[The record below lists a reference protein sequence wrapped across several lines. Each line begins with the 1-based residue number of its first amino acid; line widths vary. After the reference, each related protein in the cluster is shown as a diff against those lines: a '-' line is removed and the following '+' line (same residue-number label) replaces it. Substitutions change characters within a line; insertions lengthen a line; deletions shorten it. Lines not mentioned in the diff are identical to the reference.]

1 MNIDYAP
8 GRRAPAPLICRR
20 SLLALRLV
28 MGKKS
33 RAVPGRRPILQL
45 SPPGPRSSTPGRD
58 PDPDPDPEAD
68 STAAAAAAT
77 SQSAPAAATAAAAT
91 SPAVPATA
99 APEDSPSEGKGARE
113 GPCFY
118 LGRLKLEH
126 GACGLGLGVSSD
138 PVKKSNP
145 GGRGTPRLPAIWG
158 PRDGGRG
165 LWAAEGRAGT
175 HLRRHCGAGFSPG
188 NQCSP
193 PRLGSPNLLDDPLR
207 SLIMQKV
214 EGNFHVRA
222 LRRLSLAFNT
232 CHAWFRFC

>member
-20 SLLALRLV
+20 SLLALGLV

-58 PDPDPDPEAD
+58 PDPDQDPEAD
-68 STAAAAAAT
+68 STAAAAAAAAT

-113 GPCFY
+113 GPFLY
-118 LGRLKLEH
+118 LGHPKLEH
-126 GACGLGLGVSSD
+126 GACGLGSQVSF
-138 PVKKSNP
+138 PT
-145 GGRGTPRLPAIWG
+145 R
-158 PRDGGRG
+158 
-165 LWAAEGRAGT
+165 
-175 HLRRHCGAGFSPG
+175 
-188 NQCSP
+188 
-193 PRLGSPNLLDDPLR
+193 
-207 SLIMQKV
+207 
-214 EGNFHVRA
+214 
-222 LRRLSLAFNT
+222 
-232 CHAWFRFC
+232 

>member
-8 GRRAPAPLICRR
+8 GRRAPALLVCRR
-20 SLLALRLV
+20 SLLALGLV

-68 STAAAAAAT
+68 STAAAT

-113 GPCFY
+113 GPCLY
-118 LGRLKLEH
+118 LGRP
-126 GACGLGLGVSSD
+126 GLRPRLSDVSSD
-138 PVKKSNP
+138 PVKKGNP
-145 GGRGTPRLPAIWG
+145 GRRGTPRLLAIWG
-158 PRDGGRG
+158 PRARGRG
-165 LWAAEGRAGT
+165 LWAAEGRAPT
-175 HLRRHCGAGFSPG
+175 LQRRHCGTGLSPG
-188 NQCSP
+188 NLCKSTEAWDP
-193 PRLGSPNLLDDPLR
+193 KCLLDDPLR
-207 SLIMQKV
+207 S
-214 EGNFHVRA
+214 
-222 LRRLSLAFNT
+222 
-232 CHAWFRFC
+232 